1 MGQTN
6 FLQSLGWAM
15 LNSLWQMALLW
26 VIYQFITGIFSTAAL
41 GKKIKSSAKS
51 SLASSLLITGFA
63 WFIYTFVS
71 IFTSHTAND
80 AILSAG
86 FVNAQGNE
94 QLNKWLHQTL
104 PVASLIYLILL
115 TLPLLHFTRNY
126 RYVNIIR
133 SNGLTKANVQ
143 WRMFVKNLAT
153 QMGIKKPVHIW
164 ISELVSSPVTIGY
177 LKPVILVP
185 LAAINHLTPQQLEA
199 VLLHELSH
207 IKRYDYLINLII
219 NFIQTILYFNPFVKA
234 FVKIVERERE
244 KSCDE
249 MVIQFQYD
257 SYEYASALLIL
268 EKTNHKSKQLAVSAS
283 GKKNDLLHRVELILG
298 IHKKSFFSFNKLAGL
313 FAALL
318 CVIAV
323 NALLIMSGSADS
335 KEIFSFEKVSYP
347 SYLFTA
353 VNTNN
358 NETTEPKITEEQ
370 ISPVINHLKKTERS
384 VARPKYI
391 QAPVT
396 AVVHTIPVLAPGFV
410 NVNFAPAE
418 IPELKKYQ
426 EEQVKEAIDASRKVL
441 ESLQWKAVEKNIA
454 DVFTEKEKEKLK
466 STYQTEINKIDWNKW
481 EDKLRLAYNKIDWE
495 RINDQLG
502 TAVNQIRLDSLQKV
516 YSEAAGNLNIIHEQL
531 SCNNLKGIPDTDIT
545 LQEVEQKKQ
554 EVNKTLRSL
563 RILRSKKIVHL

>member
-6 FLQSLGWAM
+6 FLQALGWAM
-15 LNSLWQMALLW
+15 LNSLWQMAFLW
-26 VIYQFITGIFSTAAL
+26 VIYQFITGIISTAGL
-41 GKKIKSSAKS
+41 GKKIKSSVKS

-71 IFTSHTAND
+71 AFISHI
-80 AILSAG
+80 AINTVISSGLI
-86 FVNAQGNE
+86 NPRGNV
-94 QLNKWLHQTL
+94 QLNKWLYQTL

-115 TLPLLHFTRNY
+115 VLPFLHFARNY

-143 WRMFVKNLAT
+143 WRMFVKNLAP

-249 MVIQFQYD
+249 MVMQFQYD

-268 EKTNHKSKQLAVSAS
+268 EKTNHKSKQLAVGAS

-323 NALLIMSGSADS
+323 NALLIISRSADS
-335 KEIFSFEKVSYP
+335 KKALSLANVSYP
-347 SYLFTA
+347 SYIFGA

-358 NETTEPKITEEQ
+358 NETEPEITEKQ
-370 ISPVINHLKKTERS
+370 VLPIINHSKKTEPVGRQ
-384 VARPKYI
+384 KHI
-391 QAPVT
+391 QHPIAT
-396 AVVHTIPVLAPGFV
+396 VVHAIPVLAPGFV
-410 NVNFAPAE
+410 NVNFAPAVE

-426 EEQVKEAIDASRKVL
+426 EEQVKEAIDASKKIL

-481 EDKLRLAYNKIDWE
+481 EDKLRLAYDKIDWV

-502 TAVNQIRLDSLQKV
+502 TAVNQIRLDSLQRV
-516 YSEAAGNLNIIHEQL
+516 YAEVASNLNIVREQL
-531 SCNNLKGIPDTDIT
+531 TNNNLKSIPDTDIT
-545 LQEVEQKKQ
+545 LQEIDQKKQ
-554 EVNKTLRSL
+554 EVNKTLRML
-563 RILRSKKIVHL
+563 KILRSKKVVHL